1 MSKSVGKLDFN
12 KLKAICGIK
21 KLVTIINLFSQ
32 QIKKYPVEKAKNEDW
47 SNNEITAKIKEKK

>member
-1 MSKSVGKLDFN
+1 MSKFGGKLDFN

-32 QIKKYPVEKAKNEDW
+32 QIKKYPVEKA
-47 SNNEITAKIKEKK
+47 